1 MDLEKLYTYN
11 DKGEIICNYEL
22 NDDDTFKSV
31 LVMPVDLEKPTI
43 ATKDPFAI
51 KVNHTKLINGEI
63 VQPEPPKPTDA
74 ELLESAK
81 TSFRAYRSYA
91 FRMGFDIWEKA
102 VLRGRE
108 EDSEDIMNWYQDM
121 LDFTDQITKDT
132 THEDYPEVP
141 QEIKY
146 YLKVE

>member
-1 MDLEKLYTYN
+1 MDLEKMFKYN

-22 NDDDTFKSV
+22 NADNTFKSV
-31 LVMPVDLEKPTI
+31 LVMPVDLDKPTI
-43 ATKDPFAI
+43 ATKDPFSI

-63 VQPEPPKPTDA
+63 VQLEPPKPTDK

-81 TSFRAYRSYA
+81 TAFRAYRSYA
-91 FRMGFDIWEKA
+91 FRFGFDIWEKA

-121 LDFTDQITKDT
+121 LDFPELITKNT
-132 THEDYPEVP
+132 TKEDYPEVP

-146 YLKVE
+146 YL